1 MKRLAIFGAGGHGKV
16 VAEIAQLSGWS
27 DIIFFDDNDRITKL
41 ENWSIQGNLKKFLSH
56 SKDYDGSF
64 VAIGD
69 NQIRLQIVKLMLS
82 SSKNN
87 LVTLIHP
94 NSIISQLSKV
104 GLGSVVMAGSI
115 INPFSSIGISN
126 IINTNS
132 VIEHDNLIGDY
143 VHISPGVN
151 IAGSV
156 TIGQESWIGI
166 GSSIKQ
172 NISIGSNVIV
182 GLGSVVLENLPDN
195 VVAFGV
201 PAKIDLQC

>member
-16 VAEIAQLSGWS
+16 VAEIAQLCGWT
-27 DIIFFDDNDRITKL
+27 DIVFFDDNDRNTSL
-41 ENWSIQGNLKKFLSH
+41 ENWLIQGNLKKFLLTI
-56 SKDYDGSF
+56 KDFDGSF

-69 NQIRLQIVKLMLS
+69 NQLRLKIVKLITS
-82 SSKNN
+82 NSNNN

-94 NSIISQLSKV
+94 NAVISELSKV
-104 GLGSVVMAGSI
+104 GVGTVIMAGSI
-115 INPFSSIGISN
+115 INPFSSIGVSN

-156 TIGQESWIGI
+156 TIGNGSWIGI
-166 GSSIKQ
+166 GSTIKQ
-172 NISIGSNVIV
+172 NILIGSNVIV
-182 GLGSVVLENLPDN
+182 GLGSIVLENLPDN
-195 VVAFGV
+195 VTAFGS
-201 PAKIDLQC
+201 PAKIES